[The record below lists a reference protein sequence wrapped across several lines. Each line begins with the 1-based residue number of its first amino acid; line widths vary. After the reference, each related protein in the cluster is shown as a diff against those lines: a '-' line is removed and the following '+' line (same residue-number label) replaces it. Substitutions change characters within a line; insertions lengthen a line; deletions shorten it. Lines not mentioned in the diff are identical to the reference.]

1 MTRRQHTSSDP
12 SRRGES
18 ISPVLPRRYLSP
30 SRIEIAE
37 IEKTPTAATFDSIT
51 RFYSFVHAKNDEW
64 TTCIPYG
71 CFALKL
77 ARLIIQL
84 IAENAFRIG
93 RGGSFDR
100 AFYRICEKK
109 AAACGLLDEIGDR
122 EIFIIYIKQCLH
134 ILEGAGILSRKGK
147 HASIRSFVD
156 DDQTL
161 FPRLLHSFWNITP
174 WESIFPSDVEAAKDL
189 QERRSFLKDAILMNP
204 GVSRIDRIANTF
216 FDMTG
221 FSSRGNL
228 FTISFIDFYPLTWLK
243 HFGLLQYIEGHTY
256 EPVRVALT
264 KAGSIILRTLA

>member
-1 MTRRQHTSSDP
+1 M
-12 SRRGES
+12 
-18 ISPVLPRRYLSP
+18 
-30 SRIEIAE
+30 
-37 IEKTPTAATFDSIT
+37 
-51 RFYSFVHAKNDEW
+51 
-64 TTCIPYG
+64 
-71 CFALKL
+71 
-77 ARLIIQL
+77 
-84 IAENAFRIG
+84 
-93 RGGSFDR
+93 
-100 AFYRICEKK
+100 
-109 AAACGLLDEIGDR
+109 DEIGDR

-243 HFGLLQYIEGHTY
+243 HFGLLQQSEMFQPGERIKVYERNSEEIAAAAEAGHVEEGVSDAVDSGHAGVH
-256 EPVRVALT
+256 ENRVFQ
-264 KAGSIILRTLA
+264 KASPLLQILGGFNI